1 MQKPVEV
8 TSKTKLELFSEHV
21 AILQDQSGLNPELC
35 DRIVAKELVKMV
47 ILSACETVRMNGSC
61 LLGRGSL
68 SDCSE
73 FRDLKEESDVS
84 AGDLENV
91 GGFMKWREAKRD
103 STVSAMSLDSETLAG
118 GEITTVVEECSDM
131 EEHGTPVTQKEQN
144 GHKRVSVHKR
154 PNIVVHIMDSKDD
167 ELRIAAK
174 KLAKKVLHTAC
185 KRLESLYRRSSIEYL
200 TASTK
205 RMRIA
210 DSPLP
215 PQTLLE
221 EDPPPISPPVLTKYS
236 KVHPQTRPH
245 NSLKRTHPEVSVAAY
260 ETPSF
265 TDLLSPSHLLSNC
278 QEGRR
283 NPIQSMQTKRPR
295 PKDSRSPSPS
305 ESFKSPAFME
315 PPLSPPPLQRED
327 SPTHSWNKLGK
338 KRGRSESHDIMML
351 KELDKFRESKLGQK
365 LQQMTDKFSSI
376 LNPRR
381 NVPRVQ
387 SSRDQLPPHPN
398 GGGLSVNSL
407 ASTMERMSIAEAQ
420 SESGTE
426 CDTTDEEYIVLSPV
440 TKKPPQL
447 EGEVIASEFDCT
459 ENTRGFQSLPA
470 TLNGTSVEAD
480 HLTNSYMEINAHR
493 HRPRAHTFDMNMH
506 GRHLLSSQSEDGA
519 YCHTPRQTAYGNYR
533 SVPEMD
539 LFVIIHTHSPPG
551 VCQKFLCNNTDEVNL
566 MYHCW
571 LFPDLPFDP
580 KVTRSDWLEVGVFQP
595 YGVQPVHLDLQDA
608 GVAFYFLDPRY
619 CPLLLSL
626 FCHTLYYQTL
636 TCIVHVALIIP
647 GSFHL
652 PGFFVVQ
659 KQRVIMAYG
668 STACT
673 ISISRQRNDSNVI
686 PQKCPIIRA
695 VQQF

>member
-8 TSKTKLELFSEHV
+8 TSKTKLELFSEYIC
-21 AILQDQSGLNPELC
+21 AILQDQSGLNRELC

-68 SDCSE
+68 GDGSE
-73 FRDLKEESDVS
+73 FRDLKGESDVS
-84 AGDLENV
+84 GGDLENV
-91 GGFMKWREAKRD
+91 SGFMKWREAKRD

-131 EEHGTPVTQKEQN
+131 EEHGSPPTQKEQNGRKRQN

-154 PNIVVHIMDSKDD
+154 PNIVVHIMDSEDD

-174 KLAKKVLHTAC
+174 KLVKKVLHTAC

-215 PQTLLE
+215 PQTLFE

-236 KVHPQTRPH
+236 KVHPQTWPH
-245 NSLKRTHPEVSVAAY
+245 NSFKQTHPEVSVAAY

-305 ESFKSPAFME
+305 ESFKSPAFVE

-351 KELDKFRESKLGQK
+351 KELDNFRQSKLGQK
-365 LQQMTDKFSSI
+365 LQQMTDKFSGI

-381 NVPRVQ
+381 IVARVQ
-387 SSRDQLPPHPN
+387 SSRDQLPQHPN

-447 EGEVIASEFDCT
+447 EGEVIASEFGCT
-459 ENTRGFQSLPA
+459 ENARGFQSLPA

-480 HLTNSYMEINAHR
+480 HLTNSYLGINGHR
-493 HRPRAHTFDMNMH
+493 HRPRAHTFDVNMH
-506 GRHLLSSQSEDGA
+506 GHCLSSSQSEDGA
-519 YCHTPRQTAYGNYR
+519 HCRTPRQTAYGNYR
-533 SVPEMD
+533 SVSEMD

-551 VCQKFLCNNTDEVNL
+551 VCQKFLCNNTNEVNL

-580 KVTRSDWLEVGVFQP
+580 KVTRSDWLEMGVFQP

-619 CPLLLSL
+619 CPLLLPL
-626 FCHTLYYQTL
+626 FLSYIILPDIDVYSACCLGHSWTLPSSSFLLCKNRGLCNLYQ
-636 TCIVHVALIIP
+636 
-647 GSFHL
+647 
-652 PGFFVVQ
+652 
-659 KQRVIMAYG
+659 
-668 STACT
+668 
-673 ISISRQRNDSNVI
+673 
-686 PQKCPIIRA
+686 
-695 VQQF
+695 

>member
-8 TSKTKLELFSEHV
+8 TSKTKLELFSEYIC
-21 AILQDQSGLNPELC
+21 AILQDQSGLNRELC

-73 FRDLKEESDVS
+73 FRDLKGESDVS
-84 AGDLENV
+84 GGDLENV
-91 GGFMKWREAKRD
+91 SGFTKWREAKRD

-131 EEHGTPVTQKEQN
+131 EEHGSPPTQKEQNGRKRQN

-154 PNIVVHIMDSKDD
+154 PNIVVHIMDSEDD
-167 ELRIAAK
+167 ELQIAAK
-174 KLAKKVLHTAC
+174 KLVKKVLHTAC

-215 PQTLLE
+215 PQTLFE

-236 KVHPQTRPH
+236 KVHPQTWPH
-245 NSLKRTHPEVSVAAY
+245 NSFKRTHPEVSVAAY

-283 NPIQSMQTKRPR
+283 NPTQSNPQLQTKRPR

-305 ESFKSPAFME
+305 ESFKSPAFVE

-351 KELDKFRESKLGQK
+351 KELDNFRQSKLGQK
-365 LQQMTDKFSSI
+365 LQQMTDKFSGI

-381 NVPRVQ
+381 IVARVQ
-387 SSRDQLPPHPN
+387 SSRDQLPQHPN

-447 EGEVIASEFDCT
+447 EGEVIASEFGCT
-459 ENTRGFQSLPA
+459 ENARGFQSLPA

-480 HLTNSYMEINAHR
+480 HLTNSYFGINGHR
-493 HRPRAHTFDMNMH
+493 HRPREHTFDVNVH
-506 GRHLLSSQSEDGA
+506 EHCLSSSQSEDGA
-519 YCHTPRQTAYGNYR
+519 HCRTPRQTAYGNYR

-551 VCQKFLCNNTDEVNL
+551 VCQKFLCNNTNEVNL

-580 KVTRSDWLEVGVFQP
+580 KVTRNDWLEMGVFQP

-619 CPLLLSL
+619 CPLLLPLFLSYTSVMIYHRGASL
-626 FCHTLYYQTL
+626 
-636 TCIVHVALIIP
+636 
-647 GSFHL
+647 SE
-652 PGFFVVQ
+652 
-659 KQRVIMAYG
+659 
-668 STACT
+668 
-673 ISISRQRNDSNVI
+673 
-686 PQKCPIIRA
+686 
-695 VQQF
+695 

>member
-8 TSKTKLELFSEHV
+8 TSKTKLELFSEYIC
-21 AILQDQSGLNPELC
+21 AILQDQSGLNRELC

-68 SDCSE
+68 GDGSE
-73 FRDLKEESDVS
+73 FRDLKGESDVS
-84 AGDLENV
+84 GGDLENV
-91 GGFMKWREAKRD
+91 SGFMKWREAKRD

-131 EEHGTPVTQKEQN
+131 EEHGSPPTQKEQNGRKRQN

-154 PNIVVHIMDSKDD
+154 PNIVVHIMDSEDD

-174 KLAKKVLHTAC
+174 KLVKKVLHTAC

-236 KVHPQTRPH
+236 KVHPQTWPH
-245 NSLKRTHPEVSVAAY
+245 NSFKRTHPEVSVAAY

-305 ESFKSPAFME
+305 ESFKSPAFVE

-351 KELDKFRESKLGQK
+351 KELDNFRQSKLGQK
-365 LQQMTDKFSSI
+365 LQQMTDKFSGI

-381 NVPRVQ
+381 IVARVQ
-387 SSRDQLPPHPN
+387 SSRDQLPQHPN

-447 EGEVIASEFDCT
+447 EGEVIASEFGCT
-459 ENTRGFQSLPA
+459 ENARGFQSLPA

-480 HLTNSYMEINAHR
+480 HLTNSYLGINGHR
-493 HRPRAHTFDMNMH
+493 HRPRAHTFDVNMH
-506 GRHLLSSQSEDGA
+506 GHCLSSSQSEDGA
-519 YCHTPRQTAYGNYR
+519 HCRTPRQTAYGNYH

-551 VCQKFLCNNTDEVNL
+551 VCQKFLCNNTNEVNL

-580 KVTRSDWLEVGVFQP
+580 KVTRSAWLEMGVFQP
-595 YGVQPVHLDLQDA
+595 YGVEPVHLDLQDA

-619 CPLLLSL
+619 CPLLLPL
-626 FCHTLYYQTL
+626 FLSY
-636 TCIVHVALIIP
+636 II
-647 GSFHL
+647 L
-652 PGFFVVQ
+652 PDIDVYSACCLDHSCMGLSIFQFFVVQ
-659 KQRVIMAYG
+659 KQRVMQSLSVG
-668 STACT
+668 RGMTQMLSLK
-673 ISISRQRNDSNVI
+673 NVLLY
-686 PQKCPIIRA
+686 
-695 VQQF
+695 V